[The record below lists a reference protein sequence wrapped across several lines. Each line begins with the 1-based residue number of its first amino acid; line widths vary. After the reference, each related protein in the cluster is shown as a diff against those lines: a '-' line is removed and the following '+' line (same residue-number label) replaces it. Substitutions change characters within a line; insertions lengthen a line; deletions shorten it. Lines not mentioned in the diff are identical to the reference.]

1 MLSFKPYH
9 PWPFPLYK
17 EHGYHFFAFNL
28 KRSVLEGVRNSLLVL
43 CPKQACR
50 SRYTMDS
57 YAGFFLQYIPGFS
70 LIEGAV
76 QNILINVLKTGMF
89 VVQCW
94 SPDGGRY

>member
-1 MLSFKPYH
+1 
-9 PWPFPLYK
+9 
-17 EHGYHFFAFNL
+17 
-28 KRSVLEGVRNSLLVL
+28 
-43 CPKQACR
+43 
-50 SRYTMDS
+50 MDS